1 MTPGIPTGAGSTW
14 SPRNNSMKQKSF
26 GAFYY
31 AAVPPA
37 PCAVRSFVRKLLAM
51 LTDPPPRKPRLLA
64 EFLRSDQMTELELPP
79 DARLNITA
87 AAIESAIKDGK
98 RAAVRH
104 ACGDFLAAAAAFYN
118 VQAPGVRA
126 LAARPLRVRESGW
139 STELFGDYT
148 FETMQIR
155 IWTRTAVRKQITSG
169 GTFLSTLCH
178 EFCHHLD
185 CQRLGFR
192 HSPHTRGFYA
202 RAAALYHHARGTP
215 VKRLCWVRIPRGR
228 WRIDWSRMNPP
239 TPRVM
244 SSEQSLAQL
253 QFARASAGRVN

>member
-1 MTPGIPTGAGSTW
+1 
-14 SPRNNSMKQKSF
+14 
-26 GAFYY
+26 
-31 AAVPPA
+31 
-37 PCAVRSFVRKLLAM
+37 M
-51 LTDPPPRKPRLLA
+51 LTDPLPRKPRLLA
-64 EFLRSDQMTELELPP
+64 EFLRSDQMAELELPP
-79 DARLNITA
+79 DNRLNIRA

-98 RAAVRH
+98 RAEVGQ
-104 ACGDFLAAAAAFYN
+104 ACADFLAAAAAFYN
-118 VQAPGVRA
+118 VQPPGVRA

-148 FETMQIR
+148 FETMLIR

-192 HSPHTRGFYA
+192 HSPHTRGFYE

-215 VKRLCWVRIPRGR
+215 VKRLCWVRMPRGR
-228 WRIDWSRMNPP
+228 WRIDWSRMNRLA
-239 TPRVM
+239 PRAM
-244 SSEQSLAQL
+244 SLEQSRPGGIFNLP
-253 QFARASAGRVN
+253 ARLPGE